1 MALPDLR
8 GNDLDDYY
16 AALKSSHRFRI
27 RLEVYNSDDELLER
41 YDEDDLP
48 IIEGQVDV
56 DDSADIERQLRLT
69 LANTIESSTSPTNPG
84 SAVTPERQV
93 RINYDVLVAFRDGT
107 EDWVEVPVFH
117 GPVTRV
123 LRDAFTVQI
132 EAQSKEAYLLPPSRL
147 LRSVIPQD
155 EATRTVNTVDGERV
169 VTIEEDHKVESYYAG
184 HLIKRIAKRH
194 GERKMRI
201 PRTDRKLPETSKI
214 FDKASQEKGVWPL
227 LKQIA
232 GAQQLLYTGDGHLT
246 LRTRRHRNPRYVFND
261 GANGEVLSVPAVE
274 WDMTTFRNTLELRA
288 FQKKQGNE
296 KENPTLRVKVNLERS
311 HPLSARNLERN
322 GTPRE
327 LLEVVET
334 DDVYPN
340 AGTARKDAKRL
351 LARLAHNGQSVSFD
365 ALPIPHLEP
374 GDLAALDVAGKPRV
388 HFVVHKFSL
397 PLTPA
402 SMSVGYNRRVR

>member
-8 GNDLDDYY
+8 GNDLDDYM
-16 AALKSSHRFRI
+16 ATLKGSHRFRI
-27 RLEVYNSDDELLER
+27 RLEVFNSDDELLER

-56 DDSADIERQLRLT
+56 DDSADISRQLRLT
-69 LANTIESSTSPTNPG
+69 LANTRESSTSPTNPG

-93 RINYDVLVAFRDGT
+93 RINYDVLVTFRDGS

-169 VTIEEDHKVESYYAG
+169 VTVEEDHKVESYYAG

-214 FDKASQEKGVWPL
+214 FDKASQERGVWPL
-227 LKQIA
+227 LQMIA

-246 LRTRRHRNPRYVFND
+246 LRTRRQRNPRYVFND
-261 GANGEVLSVPAVE
+261 GANGEVLTTPAVE
-274 WDMTTFRNTLELRA
+274 WDMSSFRNTLELRA

-296 KENPTLRVKVNLERS
+296 KDNPTLRVKVNLERS
-311 HPLSARNLERN
+311 HPLSARSLERN

-327 LLEVVET
+327 LVEVVET

-340 AGTARKDAKRL
+340 AGTARRDAKRL
-351 LARLAHNGQSVSFD
+351 LGRLAHNGQAVSFD
-365 ALPIPHLEP
+365 ALPVPHLEP
-374 GDLAALDVAGKPRV
+374 GDLCALDVAGKPRV
-388 HFVVHKFSL
+388 HFVLHKFSL

-402 SMSVGYNRRVR
+402 GMSVGYNRRVR